1 MKSILAGDCEDSKD
15 TNSCTISLRGLLSAL
30 EYYHGNRLV
39 TLCQEE
45 CPDGDV
51 EPIPDPLSPVES
63 RSPSWDKYPGQGVGM
78 ADVRHRLV
86 KQLRKLT
93 HYESVEGFYVVAVG
107 RGPGI
112 YISQ

>member
-1 MKSILAGDCEDSKD
+1 MKSILAGDCEDARD
-15 TNSCTISLRGLLSAL
+15 TKSCTISLKGLLSAL
-30 EYYHGNRLV
+30 EYYYGNRLV

-45 CPDGDV
+45 CPSGDI
-51 EPIPDPLSPVES
+51 EQIPDPFSPVES
-63 RSPSWDKYPGQGVGM
+63 RSPSWDRYPSQGVGM

-86 KQLRKLT
+86 EQLRKLT
-93 HYESVEGFYVVAVG
+93 HYESAEGFYVVAVG